1 MRIYVVRAGDTPESV
16 ARRFSRT
23 AAEVAAI
30 NALRDPTR
38 LTPGLALAIP
48 AEETLAREERVVNA
62 YAFPTLRA
70 EEAAAQMES
79 FSLFCPF
86 GCAVTVGGELRE
98 IGDGPLAA
106 AARRGGAAPLLTV
119 TNRGEDGSFSADR
132 AHALFSDSAAQ
143 ETLLSRLLERLE
155 EKEMRGVNFHF
166 AYVYP
171 FDREGCSAFLR
182 RASEA
187 LHRAGKLVT
196 TALEPKESEISGGIG
211 AAAQDYAVHGACSD
225 WVTLMSYDWG
235 YAYSA
240 PQAVSPVDRIRR
252 VLDYAVERIPRQKLL
267 LGCSNYAYNWTLP
280 WREGEA
286 AQLMSNSAAMN
297 LAISRGAEIRYDPV
311 AAAPFFRYTDP
322 AHIRH
327 EVWFE
332 DARSVKARL
341 ALVEEYALGGVSYWT
356 VNFPNPMMLAVQ
368 RDCFAAAKLG

>member
-1 MRIYVVRAGDTPESV
+1 MKIYVARAGDTPERV

-23 AAEVAAI
+23 AAELAAL
-30 NALRDPTR
+30 NGLSDPAR
-38 LTPGLALAIP
+38 LVPGLALAIP
-48 AEETLAREERVVNA
+48 TEGPGPRDERVVNA

-70 EEAAAQMES
+70 AEAAAQMES
-79 FSLFCPF
+79 CSLFCPF
-86 GCAVTVGGELRE
+86 GCAVTAKGELRE
-98 IGDGPLAA
+98 IDDDALAA

-119 TNRGEDGSFSADR
+119 TNRGEGGGFSSDI

-143 ETLLSRLLERLE
+143 DALLSRLLERVE
-155 EKEMRGVNFHF
+155 EKGLRGVNFHF

-171 FDREGCSAFLR
+171 FDREGCGAFLR

-211 AAAQDYAVHGACSD
+211 AAAQDYAVHGACAD
-225 WVTLMSYDWG
+225 WVMLMSYDWG